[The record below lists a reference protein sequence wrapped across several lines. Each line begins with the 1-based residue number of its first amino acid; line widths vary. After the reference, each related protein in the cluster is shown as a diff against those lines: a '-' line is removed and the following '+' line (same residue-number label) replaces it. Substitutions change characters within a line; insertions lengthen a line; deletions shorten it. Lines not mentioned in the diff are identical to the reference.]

1 MIASNTPNKLHAII
15 DASQSAC
22 LMLTPEGM
30 ILESNQVA
38 REMFGYTETE
48 FLHLTRNDIV
58 DLTNNGL
65 LTLIKN
71 REEQKKASGEI
82 IGVRKNGEKFPAIL
96 TSVLYHENEFGKEYV
111 IKMITDL
118 SETKKN
124 ERLLLET
131 NRVANVG
138 GWEYNILNDSLLW
151 TDITRE
157 IHEVPD
163 DFIPDLHKAIA
174 FYDDPETRDQI
185 RKEFK
190 LLLEDGI
197 PFDFKMI
204 ITTAKGVRK
213 HIRAIGKAERI
224 NGITIRAYGTFQDI
238 STEVKLREKLAQS
251 EALFRGAFEHS
262 AIGMSIIADDD
273 SILQVNDALCTI
285 LGFSKEELLKLHF
298 ADFTHPD
305 ELETDKRY
313 KNLLI
318 NNKVDSF
325 KREKRFIHKNG
336 LLVWAYI
343 AVSTIRNE
351 SGSLVYYFVQIE
363 DITKNKQVEF
373 ELAKSEEELRSL
385 FDHNP
390 DAVYAI
396 NTDGFIIS
404 MNTQLSK
411 LLECSERELINK
423 TFIPFCLP
431 EDLPKVISHFEK
443 VKNGVA
449 QTYEATAITAKGT
462 LKNVIICNIPII
474 VDGIIT
480 GAYGIAK
487 DITEMK
493 KGEQERI
500 ALIQDLTESNKDLKQ
515 FSYITSHNLR
525 APVTNLLALS
535 QLINWDIIA
544 DDSNKMIFKSI
555 EKSTQQLNN
564 TINDLINIMV
574 LKEKRQIPARLISFD
589 KVFQKSLHLF
599 EAIIEKEGIE
609 VQTNFLQAPEVIF
622 NEIYLESIFTN
633 LLSNAIKFRN
643 PNKKLLI
650 QWSSTIS
657 AKHIILECK
666 DNGLGI
672 DLILHKNRLFKL
684 FQTFHHH
691 KESKGV
697 GLYLIQSQLHAMGG
711 DIQVENEPNKGSTF
725 SIYFKKI

>member
-1 MIASNTPNKLHAII
+1 MIALNTPNKLNAVI
-15 DASQSAC
+15 DASPCAC
-22 LMLTPEGM
+22 LILTPEGM
-30 ILESNQVA
+30 ILESNEAA

-48 FLHLTRNDIV
+48 FLRLTRNDII
-58 DLTNNGL
+58 DHADNGL
-65 LTLIKN
+65 LTLIKK
-71 REEQKKASGEI
+71 REEQKKAKGEI
-82 IGVRKNGEKFPAIL
+82 IGIRKNGERFPAIL

-118 SETKKN
+118 SEIKKH

-190 LLLEDGI
+190 LLLEEGI

-204 ITTAKGVRK
+204 ITTAKGARK

-238 STEVKLREKLAQS
+238 STEVNLREKLAQS

-262 AIGMSIIADDD
+262 AIGMSIIANND
-273 SILQVNDALCTI
+273 SILQVNEALCTI
-285 LGFSKEELLKLHF
+285 LGFSKEELLKLRF

-313 KNLLI
+313 KNLLF
-318 NNKVDSF
+318 NNRVDSF

-343 AVSTIRNE
+343 AVSAIRSEN
-351 SGSLVYYFVQIE
+351 GALLYYVVQIE

-385 FDHNP
+385 FDHHP

-396 NTDGFIIS
+396 DTDGYITS

-423 TFIPFCLP
+423 NFIPFCLP

-443 VKNGVA
+443 VKNGIA

-474 VDGIIT
+474 VNGIIT

-487 DITEMK
+487 DITDRIQANKKLEKTLSELERIMDSSMDIICVIDEEARFTKINQAALHTWGYQLDELIGKKTLDFIVADDLIMTTRAANKVIKGKGISNFENRYKHKNGTVVNMSWSAIWDQKAKCMYVIGRDITEMK
-493 KGEQERI
+493 K
-500 ALIQDLTESNKDLKQ
+500 ESRKE
-515 FSYITSHNLR
+515 SRS
-525 APVTNLLALS
+525 
-535 QLINWDIIA
+535 
-544 DDSNKMIFKSI
+544 FKSLR
-555 EKSTQQLNN
+555 K
-564 TINDLINIMV
+564 TIRI
-574 LKEKRQIPARLISFD
+574 
-589 KVFQKSLHLF
+589 
-599 EAIIEKEGIE
+599 
-609 VQTNFLQAPEVIF
+609 
-622 NEIYLESIFTN
+622 
-633 LLSNAIKFRN
+633 
-643 PNKKLLI
+643 
-650 QWSSTIS
+650 
-657 AKHIILECK
+657 
-666 DNGLGI
+666 
-672 DLILHKNRLFKL
+672 
-684 FQTFHHH
+684 
-691 KESKGV
+691 
-697 GLYLIQSQLHAMGG
+697 
-711 DIQVENEPNKGSTF
+711 
-725 SIYFKKI
+725 